1 MVRLEFDR
9 FSLKGVILSA
19 AALQAERR
27 ISRVAAYTV
36 DLNWSG
42 NILFRIDF

>member
-19 AALQAERR
+19 ATFLAERK
-27 ISRVAAYTV
+27 ISRIAAYTV
-36 DLNWSG
+36 GSPELAT
-42 NILFRIDF
+42 LFRIDF